1 MKITYKG
8 ITQNSS
14 IECSLT
20 DEEHQYYKELFYA
33 KPDQN
38 EVDKE
43 LKSIYKG
50 SSQMSKT
57 YYMYLNDIA
66 AKCIGPG
73 ASWSIEDALEY
84 KPIVEYLV
92 AKGRSCPKCFG
103 DVSTPN
109 QFRSIIRLG
118 GIRYCTQLPRFPM
131 KTIDMLLDKYNVNGV
146 YYDFSCGWGAR
157 MLSTMHKG
165 IKYIGTDPNYLLTE
179 RLEQI
184 KNRYDEVNN
193 VNTDVTIYTQG
204 AEKYIPQLE
213 NSVGSAFS
221 SPPYFDL
228 ENYKIG
234 DQSYKD
240 GMSYQDWLD
249 SFIMPMVKNCYGC
262 IVNNGYF
269 GINIKNTKAYPML
282 DDCKKIIEEE
292 GFELYAIEMLNNIN
306 RAHGDAKTNGKCVKI
321 NQDEQILIFKKSE

>member
-1 MKITYKG
+1 MRITYKG

-20 DEEHQYYKELFYA
+20 DEEHQHFKELFYE
-33 KPDQN
+33 KPSLD

-43 LKSIYKG
+43 LKSMYRG

-57 YYMYLNDIA
+57 YYYYLNDVA

-92 AKGRSCPKCFG
+92 AKGRGCPKCFG
-103 DVSTPN
+103 DVSTTT
-109 QFRSIIRLG
+109 QFRNIIRLG
-118 GIRYCTQLPRFPM
+118 GVRYCTMLPRFPM
-131 KTIDMLLDKYNVNGV
+131 KTIDMLLDKYNVNGT

-157 MLSTMHKG
+157 MLSAMHKG
-165 IKYIGTDPNYLLTE
+165 VKYIGTDPNYLLTE

-184 KNRYDEVNN
+184 KNRYDEVNST
-193 VNTDVTIYTQG
+193 NTDVTIYTQG
-204 AEKYIPQLE
+204 AETFIPEIE
-213 NSVGSAFS
+213 NNVGFIFS

-228 ENYKIG
+228 EKYQIG

-240 GMSYQDWLD
+240 GMNYQEWLE
-249 SFIMPMVKNCYGC
+249 SFVRPVVKNCYKYL
-262 IVNNGYF
+262 VNDGYF
-269 GINIKNTKAYPML
+269 GINIKNTKAYSML

-292 GFELYAIEMLNNIN
+292 GFELHAIETLKNIK
-306 RAHGDAKTNGKCVKI
+306 RAHGDASTNGTCVNI
-321 NQDEQILIFKKSE
+321 NQDEQILIFKKK